1 MKKNWQNKIGS
12 GTRKDQ
18 EISVA
23 TNFGSGTRKRFW
35 ESARDI
41 KKIDGEKF
49 TGQRKRERRSS
60 AVAAGGAMDAALE
73 HFWWPWPSE
82 VCVREKGRESVSGIE
97 RMDRDMDRIEVFMY
111 IFSTIGRG
119 R

>member
-1 MKKNWQNKIGS
+1 MKKNWQNKI
-12 GTRKDQ
+12 
-18 EISVA
+18 
-23 TNFGSGTRKRFW
+23 GSGTRKRFW

-41 KKIDGEKF
+41 KKIDGEKS

-82 VCVREKGRESVSGIE
+82 VCVREKGRECVWDREDGQRHGQNRSVHVHLQHYRE
-97 RMDRDMDRIEVFMY
+97 RKVDK
-111 IFSTIGRG
+111 
-119 R
+119 